1 MSNAS
6 YPNPGIKLSNAS
18 YPNPGIK
25 WGIIAGIVIILAG
38 IVLYLTDQQTL
49 FSLKFNFIQLF
60 ICAITGLLAGLEQKK
75 RAGGYIGFKEALQP
89 IFITFVIGT
98 LVGTLFIYI
107 VANYVDP
114 ELPARMKA
122 ADIKS
127 IEQMEAEQHPQGV
140 TDADLKDQL
149 TKLKQQDYSLTF
161 VASMLS
167 YLTGLFLDFVLAA
180 ILAVVIRKK
189 RVA

>member
-1 MSNAS
+1 M
-6 YPNPGIKLSNAS
+6 SNAS

-25 WGIIAGIVIILAG
+25 WGLIAGVVIVLAG
-38 IVLYLTDQQTL
+38 IALYLTDQPTL

-60 ICAITGLLAGLEQKK
+60 ICAVTGLLAGLEQKK
-75 RAGGYIGFKEALQP
+75 KAGGYISFKEALQP
-89 IFITFVIGT
+89 VFITFVIGT

-107 VANYVDP
+107 IANYIDP

-127 IEQMEAEQHPQGV
+127 IEQMEAEQHPGGV
-140 TDADLKDQL
+140 TDEQLRDQL

-167 YLTGLFLDFVLAA
+167 YLTGLFLNFILSA
-180 ILAVVIRKK
+180 ILAAVIRKK
-189 RVA
+189 RIA

>member
-1 MSNAS
+1 MSNAT
-6 YPNPGIKLSNAS
+6 

-25 WGIIAGIVIILAG
+25 WGIIAGVVIILTG
-38 IVLYLTDQQTL
+38 IALYLTDQPTL

-60 ICAITGLLAGLEQKK
+60 ICAITGLLAGLEQKRK
-75 RAGGYIGFKEALQP
+75 AGGYIGFKEALKP

-98 LVGTLFIYI
+98 LVGTLFVYI
-107 VANYVDP
+107 IANYVDP
-114 ELPARMKA
+114 GLPARMKA

-127 IEQMEAEQHPQGV
+127 IERMEAEQHPAGV
-140 TDADLKDQL
+140 TDEQLREQL

-167 YLTGLFLDFVLAA
+167 YLTGLFIDFVLSVILAAA
-180 ILAVVIRKK
+180 IRKT

>member
-1 MSNAS
+1 M
-6 YPNPGIKLSNAS
+6 SNAS

-25 WGIIAGIVIILAG
+25 WGLIAGVVIVLAG
-38 IVLYLTDQQTL
+38 VALYYTDQPTL

-60 ICAITGLLAGLEQKK
+60 ICAVTGLLAGLEQKK
-75 RAGGYIGFKEALQP
+75 KAGGYIGFKEALQP

-107 VANYVDP
+107 IANYVDP
-114 ELPARMKA
+114 GLPARMKA

-127 IEQMEAEQHPQGV
+127 IEQMEAEQHAAGV
-140 TDADLKDQL
+140 TDEQLRDQL

-167 YLTGLFLDFVLAA
+167 YLTGLFLNFILSA
-180 ILAVVIRKK
+180 ILAAVIRKK

>member
-1 MSNAS
+1 M
-6 YPNPGIKLSNAS
+6 SNAS

-25 WGIIAGIVIILAG
+25 WGIIAGIVITLTGVA
-38 IVLYLTDQQTL
+38 LYLNDQPTL

-60 ICAITGLLAGLEQKK
+60 ICAITGILAGLEKRKK
-75 RAGGYIGFKEALQP
+75 AGGYIGFKEALQP
-89 IFITFVIGT
+89 IFVTFVIGT

-107 VANYVDP
+107 IANYVDP

-127 IEQMEAEQHPQGV
+127 IEKMEAEHHPAGV
-140 TDADLKDQL
+140 TDEQLRDQL

-167 YLTGLFLDFVLAA
+167 YLTGLFLDFILSA
-180 ILAVVIRKK
+180 ILAVVVRKK
-189 RVA
+189 RIA